1 MQQTD
6 FCVHFYTAHVI
17 GILGNTIVTP
27 QHFCWGLYNSQAKFR
42 AIYLFFPFF
51 FFLVSL
57 AVSPCLPF
65 FFLVYFNLRDSVEKK
80 SGSYANEFCA
90 SLLKIQA

>member
-51 FFLVSL
+51 FFFSFSGHISL
-57 AVSPCLPF
+57 SSFF
-65 FFLVYFNLRDSVEKK
+65 FFLFISTREIQWKKKVEVMLMNSVLP
-80 SGSYANEFCA
+80 F
-90 SLLKIQA
+90 